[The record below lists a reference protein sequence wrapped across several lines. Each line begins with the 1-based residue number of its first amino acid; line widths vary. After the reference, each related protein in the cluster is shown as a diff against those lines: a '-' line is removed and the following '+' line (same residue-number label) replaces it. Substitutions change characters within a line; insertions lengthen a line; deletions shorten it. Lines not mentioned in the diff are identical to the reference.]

1 MGSSPRMRGTPV
13 WCRRFLA
20 EGGLIPTY
28 AGNTTVRR
36 YVRRCSRAHPH
47 VCGEHL
53 EDEYELDTLGGSSP
67 RMRGTLHGEIP
78 RRDKSGLIP
87 TYAGNTLAAH
97 RTSCG
102 IGAHPHVCGEH
113 ADNFLESDPK
123 TGSSPRMRGTRS
135 WIPSR
140 WLRGG
145 LIPTYAGNTY
155 SCTGCIGFREA
166 HPHVCGEHLKDP
178 DPPGGREGSSPRMR
192 GTRPGD
198 KYQPAGIGLIPTY
211 AGNTRKSLWRWMK
224 ARAHPHVCGEHDGFA
239 GWMEQLAGSSPRMRG
254 TPG

>member
-1 MGSSPRMRGTPV
+1 
-13 WCRRFLA
+13 
-20 EGGLIPTY
+20 
-28 AGNTTVRR
+28 
-36 YVRRCSRAHPH
+36 
-47 VCGEHL
+47 
-53 EDEYELDTLGGSSP
+53 
-67 RMRGTLHGEIP
+67 MRGTLHGEIP

-145 LIPTYAGNTY
+145 LIPTYAGNTQIIAEA
-155 SCTGCIGFREA
+155 GLIERA
-166 HPHVCGEHLKDP
+166 HPHVCGEHLPSRALWVK
-178 DPPGGREGSSPRMR
+178 RMGSSPRMR
-192 GTRPGD
+192 GT
-198 KYQPAGIGLIPTY
+198 PAVAFCSHATSGLIPTY
-211 AGNTRKSLWRWMK
+211 AGNTIWR
-224 ARAHPHVCGEHDGFA
+224 A
-239 GWMEQLAGSSPRMRG
+239 GRVQKLSGSSPRMRG
-254 TPG
+254 TLMQNAS

>member
-20 EGGLIPTY
+20 EGGGLIPTY

-145 LIPTYAGNTY
+145 LIPTYAGNTQ
-155 SCTGCIGFREA
+155 IIAEA
-166 HPHVCGEHLKDP
+166 
-178 DPPGGREGSSPRMR
+178 
-192 GTRPGD
+192 
-198 KYQPAGIGLIPTY
+198 GLIE
-211 AGNTRKSLWRWMK
+211 
-224 ARAHPHVCGEHDGFA
+224 RAHPHVCGEHRQKNFFA
-239 GWMEQLAGSSPRMRG
+239 SPIAGSSPRMRG
-254 TPG
+254 TP